1 MEEHFEPLKA
11 NGILGLAG
19 KFVGDKCVA
28 PIVHQYPQIPGEA
41 HLDGVIACGV
51 EGLRDVGRLF
61 HGFKWSLGTSSNYS
75 LVLQRDPL
83 RLLLTS
89 SGNDKRLLREGD
101 FVVVDDQGRSL
112 VDPGHGK
119 PSAETGLHL
128 LLAELPDTGAVL
140 HTHSVWSTLLT
151 DRFGE
156 IGFTL
161 EQFEMLKGLEGIQ
174 THEVSKLV
182 EVFANDQDIG
192 RLAAKVRPRIMHQEK
207 PLKHGF
213 LLERHGLYAWGKS
226 LAEARRHIEIFEFLF
241 EVQGRKLQA
250 G

>member
-1 MEEHFEPLKA
+1 MLYRNWA
-11 NGILGLAG
+11 GGILLKEASR
-19 KFVGDKCVA
+19 FEVS
-28 PIVHQYPQIPGEA
+28 IVTATVHTYPRIPGEE
-41 HLDGVIACGV
+41 HLDQAIVEGV

-75 LVLQRDPL
+75 VVLQRDPL

-101 FVVVDDQGRSL
+101 FVVVDASGKSL
-112 VDPGHGK
+112 VDAAHGK

-128 LLAELPDTGAVL
+128 LLAELPETGAVL

-156 IGFTL
+156 VGFTL
-161 EQFEMLKGLEGIQ
+161 EKFEMLKGLDGIT
-174 THEVSKLV
+174 THETSKLV
-182 EVFANDQDIG
+182 EVFANDQDIA
-192 RLAAKVRPRIMHQEK
+192 RLSERVRPRLVDRDH

-213 LLERHGLYAWGKS
+213 LLERHGLYTWGKS

-241 EVQGRKLQA
+241 EVLGRKLQT

>member
-1 MEEHFEPLKA
+1 MSK
-11 NGILGLAG
+11 LAS
-19 KFVGDKCVA
+19 V
-28 PIVHQYPQIPGEA
+28 YPTIPGEE
-41 HLDGVIACGV
+41 HLNPAIIDAV
-51 EGLRDVGRLF
+51 EGLRDCGRLF

-75 LVLQRDPL
+75 VVLQRDPF

-101 FVVVDDQGRSL
+101 FVVVDEKGKSL

-128 LLAELPDTGAVL
+128 LLAELPETGSVL
-140 HTHSVWSTLLT
+140 HTHSVWNTLLS

-161 EQFEMLKGLEGIQ
+161 EQFEMLKGLAGIATHQ
-174 THEVSKLV
+174 TAKVV
-182 EVFANDQDIG
+182 EVFANDQDIA
-192 RLAAKVRPRIMHQEK
+192 RLASRVRPRIADK
-207 PLKHGF
+207 NNPLTHGF
-213 LLERHGLYAWGKS
+213 LIERHGLYTWGKT
-226 LAEARRHIEIFEFLF
+226 LGDARRHVEIFEFLF
-241 EVQGRKLQA
+241 EVLGRKLQS

>member
-1 MEEHFEPLKA
+1 MTA
-11 NGILGLAG
+11 TVN
-19 KFVGDKCVA
+19 
-28 PIVHQYPQIPGEA
+28 QYPKVPGEG
-41 HLDGVIACGV
+41 HLDEAIACGA

-75 LVLQRDPL
+75 VVLQRDPL

-101 FVVVDDQGRSL
+101 FVVVDDQGKSL
-112 VDPGHGK
+112 VDPAHGK

-161 EQFEMLKGLEGIQ
+161 ERFEMLKGLDGIT

-182 EVFANDQDIG
+182 EVFANDQDIS
-192 RLAAKVRPRIMHQEK
+192 RLAGRVRPRLMDPEK

-213 LLERHGLYAWGKS
+213 LLERHGLYTWGKS

-241 EVQGRKLQA
+241 EVLGRKLQA